1 MNPIITKLPI
11 VNASEVQ
18 KNFKRIVEE
27 VKIEGYKF
35 VMNKGNPQIVMVSIP
50 FYSER
55 LDIAASKE
63 KHKKMSK
70 KEKQKVIAQ
79 AFGIWKDDK
88 RSWKEILKELRRD
101 DNKKPFDV
109 YIQELL
115 KWQKQ
120 FQS

>member
-55 LDIAASKE
+55 LDIATPKE

-70 KEKQKVIAQ
+70 KEKREAIAQ
-79 AFGIWKDDK
+79 AFGIWKYDK
-88 RSWKEILKELRRD
+88 RSWREILKELRRD
-101 DNKKPFDV
+101 DKKKPFAV

-115 KWQKQ
+115 EWQKQ